1 MFQNFLLLAYFDK
14 YLNEYPIKKKNINE
28 ATDAP
33 IPNKILSFVKKF
45 FENFQEKK
53 LYLSKHEDLDK

>member
-45 FENFQEKK
+45 FEKFPRKK
-53 LYLSKHEDLDK
+53 TVSE